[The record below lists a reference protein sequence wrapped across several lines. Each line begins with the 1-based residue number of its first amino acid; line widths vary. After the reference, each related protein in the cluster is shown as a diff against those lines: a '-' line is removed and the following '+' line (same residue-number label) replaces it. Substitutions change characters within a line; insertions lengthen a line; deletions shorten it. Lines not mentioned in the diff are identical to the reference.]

1 MGDIFQSALSKPEIR
16 SCRTKLILCEMGGV
30 PLYLIVCSAT
40 QFLKKKYFDFCSFKH
55 FVLCIKNIQ
64 GLKIVKLPSMSSR
77 NSRTACLFVCLSV
90 CLSTSPYVFLSL
102 CLVFCLCLSVC
113 SSLCFVLFYSLF
125 KFCMLFRVPYC
136 VLEAIFMGIPI
147 TYFHSLGHF

>member
-77 NSRTACLFVCLSV
+77 NSRSVCLFVFLSVFLHRLMSFCLFVWFSVCAFLSV
-90 CLSTSPYVFLSL
+90 CLSVLCCFIAYLSFVCCSEFLIVFLK
-102 CLVFCLCLSVC
+102 
-113 SSLCFVLFYSLF
+113 LFLWEF
-125 KFCMLFRVPYC
+125 LLP
-136 VLEAIFMGIPI
+136 IFIP
-147 TYFHSLGHF
+147 